1 MKVKALDSHLVNKI
15 AAGEVIERPASVAK
29 ELIEN
34 ALDAGAT
41 KIELFVEGGGERRLC
56 VADDG
61 EGMTEEDVLLA
72 IQRHTTSKISSEE
85 DLFNI
90 RTLGFRGEA
99 LASIVEVSKTV
110 LTSKSD
116 ESPEGVCVEIEG
128 GRVLTVKAA
137 GRARGTTVDVR
148 ELFFNVPARRK
159 FLKSEKTEFFHI
171 VRAVKRFA
179 LACPNVHFRLE
190 HDRKIILDLP
200 PSSDL
205 RQTIAQLYT
214 PDLARALLDV
224 HTAIPG
230 MSVHGLVSP
239 SQITRSD
246 RTEQFLFVNGRFVR
260 DSQINYAISQAYE
273 SALKSEQY
281 PYIFLFIEIDPRAV
295 DVNVHPQKA
304 EVRFAEPIKVQAVVK
319 QAITKALTSAHAV
332 PRLERALTPKLR
344 LHAARGVHLR
354 PPERAKANSPDEV
367 WPAQRAQGQGEDLV
381 NSRTRELV
389 PSPSTRQLD
398 LRREIEALRPSVS
411 PEPALRFRVLGQL
424 HGTYILVQTETG
436 LEIIDQHIAH
446 ERVLYERFLEQLQA
460 QKIARQRLLIPVT
473 LELPPDRA
481 ELLLGH
487 VAMLEERLG
496 ISVVHLGG
504 ETFVIREWPQV
515 LTSDWNKTDFQT
527 TIEHLLMLLE
537 QESTPALDELA
548 KTIAARVACESAVVK
563 HKPLTLPEM
572 ESLVRQL
579 KATKNPYHCPH
590 GRPIVLAYSLS
601 ELEKK
606 FGRR

>member
-1 MKVKALDSHLVNKI
+1 MKVKVLDAHLVNKI

-34 ALDAGAT
+34 SLDAGAT

-61 EGMTEEDVLLA
+61 EGMTQEDLLLA
-72 IQRHTTSKISSEE
+72 IQRHTTSKISSED

-99 LASIVEVSKTV
+99 LASIVEVSQTV
-110 LTSKSD
+110 ITSKSD
-116 ESPEGVCVEIEG
+116 ESPEGVQVQIAG
-128 GRVLTVKAA
+128 GRVLSVKAA

-171 VRAVKRFA
+171 VRVVKHFA
-179 LACPNVHFRLE
+179 LAYPNVHFRLE
-190 HDRKIILDLP
+190 HDRKTVLDLL

-214 PDLARALLDV
+214 ADLARALLDV
-224 HTAIPG
+224 HMAMPG
-230 MSVHGLVSP
+230 ITVRGLVSP

-246 RTEQFLFVNGRFVR
+246 RTEQFLFVNGRFVK
-260 DSQINYAISQAYE
+260 DAQVNYAISQAYE
-273 SALKSEQY
+273 SAIKGDQH

-332 PRLERALTPKLR
+332 PRLEPGSAWTVRRAAAGGTMYNPDEVW
-344 LHAARGVHLR
+344 HAARGLPYH
-354 PPERAKANSPDEV
+354 PPEVSE
-367 WPAQRAQGQGEDLV
+367 GEQSRRSLV
-381 NSRTRELV
+381 
-389 PSPSTRQLD
+389 
-398 LRREIEALRPSVS
+398 RREIEALRQAPAAAESAPS
-411 PEPALRFRVLGQL
+411 FRILGQL
-424 HGTYILVQTETG
+424 HGTYILVQTESG
-436 LEIIDQHIAH
+436 LEIIDQHVAH
-446 ERVLYERFLEQLQA
+446 ERILYEKFLAQLRERRV
-460 QKIARQRLLIPVT
+460 IRQRLLIPIT
-473 LELPPDRA
+473 IEMPPDKA
-481 ELLLGH
+481 ELLATHLQE
-487 VAMLEERLG
+487 LDERLG
-496 ISVVHLGG
+496 IGIEHFGG
-504 ETFVIREWPQV
+504 GTFVLRDWPQV
-515 LTSDWNKTDFQT
+515 LTSEWSKSEFSE
-527 TIEHLLMLLE
+527 TIERVLAVLE
-537 QESTPALDELA
+537 QEAEPNLEELA
-548 KTIAARVACESAVVK
+548 KTLAARVACEAAVVK
-563 HKPLTLPEM
+563 HKPLRPEEM
-572 ESLVRQL
+572 TELVRQL
-579 KATKNPYHCPH
+579 KQTQNPYSCPH
-590 GRPIVLAYSLS
+590 GRPIVLAYSLE

>member
-1 MKVKALDSHLVNKI
+1 MKVKVLDAHLVNKI

-34 ALDAGAT
+34 SLDAGAI
-41 KIELFVEGGGERRLC
+41 KIELFIEGGGERRLC

-61 EGMTEEDVLLA
+61 EGMTQEDLLLA

-110 LTSKSD
+110 ITSKSD
-116 ESPEGVCVEIEG
+116 ASPEGVRVEIEG

-171 VRAVKRFA
+171 VRVVKRFA
-179 LACPNVHFRLE
+179 LAYPNVHFRLE
-190 HDRKIILDLP
+190 HDKKTVLDLP

-214 PDLARALLDV
+214 PELARALLEV

-230 MSVHGLVSP
+230 ITVRGLVSP

-246 RTEQFLFVNGRFVR
+246 RTEQFLFVNGRFVK

-273 SALKSEQY
+273 SAIKSDQH

-332 PRLERALTPKLR
+332 PRLEKPTSPLAPPLKWEGKKGSEARSEQREEFNLR
-344 LHAARGVHLR
+344 KEL
-354 PPERAKANSPDEV
+354 
-367 WPAQRAQGQGEDLV
+367 
-381 NSRTRELV
+381 REL
-389 PSPSTRQLD
+389 RQQSL
-398 LRREIEALRPSVS
+398 VS
-411 PEPALRFRVLGQL
+411 PPVSSELLPSFRILGQL

-436 LEIIDQHIAH
+436 LEIIDQHVAH
-446 ERVLYERFLEQLQA
+446 ERILYEKFLAQLREQRV
-460 QKIARQRLLIPVT
+460 IRQRLLIPIT
-473 LELPPDRA
+473 IEMPPDKA
-481 ELLLGH
+481 ELLAAHLTE
-487 VAMLEERLG
+487 LDERLG
-496 ISVVHLGG
+496 IGVEYFGG
-504 ETFVIREWPQV
+504 GTFILRDWPQV
-515 LTSDWNKTDFQT
+515 LTSDWSKSEFSA
-527 TIEHLLMLLE
+527 TIERVLAVLE
-537 QESTPALDELA
+537 QEAEPTLEELA
-548 KTIAARVACESAVVK
+548 KTLAARVACEAAVVK
-563 HKPLTLPEM
+563 NKPLRPEEM
-572 ESLVRQL
+572 TELIRQL
-579 KATKNPYHCPH
+579 KQTQNPYSCPH
-590 GRPIVLAYSLS
+590 GRPIVLAYSLE
-601 ELEKK
+601 ELEKR

>member
-1 MKVKALDSHLVNKI
+1 MKVKVLDAHLVNKI

-34 ALDAGAT
+34 ALDAGAA

-61 EGMTEEDVLLA
+61 EGMTREDLLLA

-110 LTSKSD
+110 ITSKSD
-116 ESPEGVCVEIEG
+116 ASPEGVRVEIEG
-128 GRVLTVKAA
+128 GRVLAVKAA

-171 VRAVKRFA
+171 VRVVKRFA
-179 LACPNVHFRLE
+179 LAYPNVHFRLE
-190 HDRKIILDLP
+190 HNKKTVLDLP
-200 PSSDL
+200 PSSEL

-214 PDLARALLDV
+214 PELARALLDV

-230 MSVHGLVSP
+230 ITVRGLVSP

-246 RTEQFLFVNGRFVR
+246 RSEQFLFVNGRFVK

-273 SALKSEQY
+273 SAIKSDQY
-281 PYIFLFIEIDPRAV
+281 LYIFLFIEIDPRAV

-332 PRLERALTPKLR
+332 PRLEKPTPPL
-344 LHAARGVHLR
+344 A
-354 PPERAKANSPDEV
+354 PPLKWEGKKSEV
-367 WPAQRAQGQGEDLV
+367 RSEQGEEFNL
-381 NSRTRELV
+381 RKELREL
-389 PSPSTRQLD
+389 RQQ
-398 LRREIEALRPSVS
+398 PFVS
-411 PEPALRFRVLGQL
+411 PPVSPAPTPSFRILGQL
-424 HGTYILVQTETG
+424 HGTYILVQTESG
-436 LEIIDQHIAH
+436 LEIIDQHVAH
-446 ERVLYERFLEQLQA
+446 ERILYEKFLTQLREQRV
-460 QKIARQRLLIPVT
+460 IRQRLLIPIT
-473 LELPPDRA
+473 IEMPPDKA
-481 ELLLGH
+481 ELLAAHLTE
-487 VAMLEERLG
+487 LDERLG
-496 ISVVHLGG
+496 IGIEHFGG
-504 ETFVIREWPQV
+504 GTFILRDWPHV
-515 LTSDWNKTDFQT
+515 LTSDWSKSEFAS
-527 TIEHLLMLLE
+527 TIERALAVLE
-537 QESTPALDELA
+537 HEAEPTLEELA
-548 KTIAARVACESAVVK
+548 KTLAARVACEAAVVK
-563 HKPLTLPEM
+563 NKPLRPEEM
-572 ESLVRQL
+572 TELVRQL
-579 KATKNPYHCPH
+579 KQTQNPYSCPH
-590 GRPIVLAYSLS
+590 GRPIVLAYSLE
-601 ELEKK
+601 ELEKR